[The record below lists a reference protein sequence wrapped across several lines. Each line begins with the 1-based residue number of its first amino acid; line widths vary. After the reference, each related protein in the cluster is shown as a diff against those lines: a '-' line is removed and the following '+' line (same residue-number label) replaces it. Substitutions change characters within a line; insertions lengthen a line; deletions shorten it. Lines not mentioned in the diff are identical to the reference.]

1 MPEDA
6 TLPRTFTEV
15 AGWREGFKAAAQ
27 RLDEVRT
34 TSLFDVPHE
43 LCGERVRAFTFT
55 DWLVLDQADNPFV
68 AGGARTVQ
76 HASNIVWILSPW
88 FRHNSRFA
96 RFLRRVLF
104 FRIMCRY
111 RFNEAAIIE
120 AVESFV
126 DDAFIDAPGRFAK
139 GKSAGV
145 SAVNWPRKSFAV
157 ELCGEVMKAF
167 PSLTFEMLRRM
178 PLAQF
183 WQWLH
188 EARSQA
194 NPDYRNYTLTDSVNT
209 AAMAE
214 LNRLKKQAAKAKESA

>member
-1 MPEDA
+1 MPDAA
-6 TLPRTFTEV
+6 TLPRTFREV
-15 AGWREGFKAAAQ
+15 QGWREGFKSAAQ

-34 TSLFDVPHE
+34 TSLFSLQDE
-43 LCGERVRAFTFT
+43 LCGERVRAFTLT
-55 DWLVLDQADNPFV
+55 DWLVLDQANNPFV
-68 AGGARTVQ
+68 AGGPRTVA
-76 HASNIVWILSPW
+76 HAANIVWILSPW
-88 FRHNSRFA
+88 FRRNSCFA

-111 RFNEAAIIE
+111 RFNEGAIID

-126 DDAFIDAPGRFAK
+126 DDAFIDSPGRFAK
-139 GKSAGV
+139 GKSAGP

-157 ELCGEVMKAF
+157 ELCGEIMKAF
-167 PSLTFEMLRRM
+167 PSLTFDALRTM

-188 EARSQA
+188 EARAQM
-194 NPDYRNYTLTDSVNT
+194 NPEYRNYTLTDAVNT

-214 LNRLKKQAAKAKESA
+214 LNRLKKAA